1 MAEPADASVDPAR
14 WLRRRVANP
23 DQAPLLLPGVPN
35 ALTARICED
44 AGFEAIYLSGA
55 GLTNTLLGAP
65 DIGLLTMTELVDQV
79 AAIRDAVKLPIV
91 VDADVGFGNAI
102 NVQRTVRALERAG
115 ASAIQLEDQVL
126 PKRCGHFDGKAVI
139 SADEMV
145 RKLQAALDARTHP
158 DLLIVA
164 RTDARAVHGLDDA
177 CDRAERYPAAG
188 ADVAFVEAPLDR
200 AEMEAITARV
210 RGPLLVNIVEGGN
223 SPPLSLA
230 EAAEVGFD
238 IVLYANTLM
247 RAAITAMQRAA
258 ASLRQTGATTHLLGD
273 IASWTERQRLVRK
286 PEFDRLEERYTPG
299 RRNEAPGD
307 QPAFPPQSGLIDGTT
322 A

>member
-1 MAEPADASVDPAR
+1 MAEPAEASADPTH
-14 WLRRRVANP
+14 WLRRRVADP
-23 DQAPLLLPGVPN
+23 RQAPLLLPGVPN
-35 ALTARICED
+35 ALTARICEE
-44 AGFEAIYLSGA
+44 AGFEAVYLSGA

-65 DIGLLTMTELVDQV
+65 DIGLLTMTELVNHV
-79 AAIRDAVKLPIV
+79 AAIRDAVRLPIV

-126 PKRCGHFDGKAVI
+126 PKRCGHFNGKAVI
-139 SADEMV
+139 SAEEMV
-145 RKLQAALDARTHP
+145 GKLRAALDARIHP

-164 RTDARAVHGLDDA
+164 RTDARAVHGLDEA
-177 CDRAERYPAAG
+177 CDRAEQYLAAG

-210 RGPLLVNIVEGGN
+210 RGPLLVNVVEGGN
-223 SPPLSLA
+223 SPALSLA
-230 EAAEVGFD
+230 EAADVGFD

-247 RAAITAMQRAA
+247 RAAITAIQRAA
-258 ASLRQTGATTHLLGD
+258 AALLQTGATTGLLGD
-273 IASWTERQRLVRK
+273 IASWSERQRLVRK

-299 RRNEAPGD
+299 RRDEV
-307 QPAFPPQSGLIDGTT
+307 PQ
-322 A
+322 